1 MASTNQSP
9 FYKKAEENFLSAKTD
24 EERLNWLEEMIRECP
39 KHKSSEKMLAN
50 LKTRRIKLVEKIERI
65 KKSKKSSGS
74 SQETIKKYDMQVALI
89 GETNSGKSSIISSIT
104 NANSKISENQFSTQI
119 PIQGI
124 MEYSG
129 VQIQIIDLPSVKNEN
144 FDVGIA
150 NTADLNL
157 LVITELSQIEE
168 IKKFI
173 PKATGK
179 KLIVFNK
186 IDRLN
191 EKEKRKIS
199 ENLRSKK
206 YNFIMISC
214 RNKQNVEE
222 LKEKIFQSFN
232 ITRIYLKEPGKG
244 PTDKPLII
252 HPNST
257 ILDVAKKI
265 SKQMAQNIKEVHIW
279 GPSSKFPNQKVGL
292 SHIVKDK
299 DIVEFRTR

>member
-104 NANSKISENQFSTQI
+104 NANSKVSENQFSTQI

-173 PKATGK
+173 PKAAGK

-186 IDRLN
+186 IDQLN

-232 ITRIYLKEPGKG
+232 ITRVYLKEPGKS

-265 SKQMAQNIKEVHIW
+265 SKQMAQNIKGVHIW

-299 DIVEFRTR
+299 DIVEFKTR

>member
-9 FYKKAEENFLSAKTD
+9 FYKKAEENFLNAQTD
-24 EERLNWLEEMIRECP
+24 EERLKWLEEMIRECP

-50 LKTRRIKLVEKIERI
+50 LKTRRIKLVEKIDRI
-65 KKSKKSSGS
+65 KKSKISSKST
-74 SQETIKKYDMQVALI
+74 QESIKKYDMQVALI
-89 GETNSGKSSIISSIT
+89 GETNSGKSSILSLIT
-104 NANSKISENQFSTQI
+104 NANSKISENLFTTQI

-124 MEYSG
+124 MDHDD

-150 NTADLNL
+150 NTADVLL
-157 LVITELSQIEE
+157 LVITNLSQIEE
-168 IKKFI
+168 INKFI
-173 PKATGK
+173 PKANGK

-186 IDRLN
+186 TDLLD

-199 ENLRSKK
+199 ETLKSRK
-206 YNFIMISC
+206 YNFITLSC
-214 RNKQNVEE
+214 KNKQNIEE

-232 ITRIYLKEPGKG
+232 ITRIYLKEPGKSS
-244 PTDKPLII
+244 TDKPLIM

-279 GPSSKFPNQKVGL
+279 GPSSKFSNQKVGL

-299 DIVEFRTR
+299 DIVEFKTK

>member
-104 NANSKISENQFSTQI
+104 NANSKISENKFSTKI

-173 PKATGK
+173 PKAAGK

-186 IDRLN
+186 IDQLN

-232 ITRIYLKEPGKG
+232 ITRIYLKEPGRG
-244 PTDKPLII
+244 HTDKPLII
-252 HPNST
+252 RPNST

-299 DIVEFRTR
+299 DIVEFKTR